1 MFGYVEPDK
10 PELKIR
16 EFDVFR
22 GYYCSLCKTIG
33 RLHGQIPRLTLNYD
47 LTFLYVLLDALSPL
61 PINGRRQRCMI
72 HPAKKR
78 FIVSSNI
85 FAEYTADMNII
96 LMYYNLIDRWK
107 DDKNILAGTGAL
119 ALKRAYKNTKKRYP
133 EKCASIESCL
143 KDLSELEKN
152 NCDSIDEAAEPFAS
166 VMRELFECGHI
177 KDESVRKTL
186 GWLGYNLGRWIY
198 IIDAYDDL
206 ERDIRQK
213 AYNPLISQYGFKS
226 GKGDKVDEIK
236 EFKDSIRDNVNF
248 TLTYSLSEAEKAYS
262 LLGIEKNKGIL
273 DNILYSGLIT
283 RTDRVLQERGRENEK
298 ESI

>member
-22 GYYCSLCKTIG
+22 GYYCSLCKSIG
-33 RLHGQIPRLTLNYD
+33 KRYGQVSRLSLNYD
-47 LTFLYVLLDALSPL
+47 LTFLYILLDSLSTIPAS
-61 PINGRRQRCMI
+61 GRMQRCMV
-72 HPAKKR
+72 HPLKKR

-85 FAEYTADMNII
+85 FAEYTSDMNII

-119 ALKRAYKNTKKRYP
+119 AMKRAYKKAKKRYP
-133 EKCASIESCL
+133 EKCEAIESHL
-143 KDLSELEKN
+143 KHLTELEKN

-166 VMRELFECGHI
+166 VMRELFECGYI
-177 KDESVRKTL
+177 KDENERKTL

-206 ERDIRQK
+206 EKDAGQK
-213 AYNPLISQYGFKS
+213 AYNPLISQYGY
-226 GKGDKVDEIK
+226 KGNGDGIGDFRE
-236 EFKDSIRDNVNF
+236 SIREKVNF
-248 TLTYSLSEAEKAYS
+248 ILTYSLSEAEKAYS

-273 DNILYSGLIT
+273 DNILYSGLIA
-283 RTDRVLQERGRENEK
+283 RTDRVLRERGRENEK
-298 ESI
+298 ESV